1 MMREYS
7 SGPVVGVPF
16 EHHVLEKMRQT
27 ALAVFFIASADA
39 IPDLKSDRRTLVVLQ
54 QENFET
60 VIENELLNLS
70 GVCSGS
76 MDSQ

>member
-7 SGPVVGVPF
+7 SGLDCRRTL
-16 EHHVLEKMRQT
+16 EQHVLEKMRQT
-27 ALAVFFIASADA
+27 ALAVFFVACADA
-39 IPDLKSDRRTLVVLQ
+39 IPDLKSHRRTLVVLQ
-54 QENFET
+54 QENFKT